1 MITNNYATGYNV
13 GDGDDGD
20 DEIEDEQRHSQS
32 MMVR

>member
-20 DEIEDEQRHSQS
+20 DESRMSKGI
-32 MMVR
+32 VNL